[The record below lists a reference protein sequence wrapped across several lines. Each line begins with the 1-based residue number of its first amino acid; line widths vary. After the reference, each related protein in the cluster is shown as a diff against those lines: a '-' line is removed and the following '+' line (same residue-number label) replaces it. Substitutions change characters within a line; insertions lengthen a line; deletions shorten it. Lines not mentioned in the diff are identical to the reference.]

1 MSGMQLPLLSIV
13 IVNWKSAGY
22 VIHCIASLRRHLPEG
37 CGLSFEVIV
46 VDNTPDDPGLEE
58 VSRIPRV
65 LVVQNQGN
73 VGFARGNNVGSAH
86 ARGELLLFLN
96 PDTEVIDSS
105 LRNACE
111 WLMSE
116 PSAGVIGCRQVGP
129 RLEFQPS
136 SIQKYPSILGGFLD
150 SRLADFIVYRFGA
163 RGRRRVFSTQPVP
176 VQAVS
181 GAFMLMRR
189 SVFETAGGFCSR
201 YFMYAEDVDLCY
213 RLHRQGYRVYFMS
226 AVRVIHFCGA
236 SSRQVARSRFST
248 VMMHESAF
256 RFFMLHRGK
265 AAAWEHRIAVLLVA
279 SLRLG
284 VIAGGLIAFGLFSKR
299 SRKTLVS
306 AFEKWR
312 GVGRWAMGLEGWVK
326 DY

>member
-1 MSGMQLPLLSIV
+1 MSHTNLPLLSIV
-13 IVNWKSAGY
+13 IVNWRSAAY
-22 VIHCIASLRRHLPEG
+22 VKRCIASLQGHLPPG

-46 VDNTPDDPGLEE
+46 VDNTPRDPDLEA
-58 VSRIPRV
+58 VAKFPQV
-65 LVVQNQGN
+65 HLVHNTAN
-73 VGFARGNNVGSAH
+73 MGFARANNVGSAH
-86 ARGELLLFLN
+86 AHGELLLFLN
-96 PDTEVIDSS
+96 PDTEIIDSS
-105 LRNACE
+105 LLDGCS
-111 WLMSE
+111 WLMAE
-116 PSAGVIGCRQVGP
+116 QSAGVLGCRLVGP
-129 RLEFQPS
+129 DLEFQPS
-136 SIQKYPSILGGFLD
+136 SIQKYPTILGGFVD
-150 SRLADFIVYRFGA
+150 SRLADFIEYRVSA
-163 RGRRRVFSTQPVP
+163 RGRQRVFSAQPVP

-189 SVFETAGGFCSR
+189 NVFETAGGFCSR

-226 AVRVIHFCGA
+226 AVRVIHFGGA

-265 AAAWEHRIAVLLVA
+265 SAAWEHRIAVLLVA

-284 VIAGGLIAFGLFSKR
+284 VIAGVLIAIGLFSTR

-312 GVGRWAMGLEGWVK
+312 GVGRWAMGLESWVK